1 MITVTYNDILR
12 SAEELG
18 IKSNDSVIIHS
29 SMKSLGY
36 VEGGP
41 DTVIDAFL
49 EAVRD
54 GTLLF
59 PTLCQ
64 ADWSHIY
71 ENWHMDA
78 PSAVG
83 LLTNV
88 FRKRRNAYRSNQATH
103 SVAAIG
109 KEAAWFTATHG
120 ETGKRPGI
128 FGDTSFAADSPWAK
142 MYERNTKIVFLGVT
156 PRYCTMRHFA
166 EYLFVDESLKQIAQ
180 LPEYDEMKK
189 DLWYYGQKPAAWPQI
204 NTLAVYAEL
213 ECKGLTKHAK
223 CGNAELRCFDSRP
236 FVDFCLQVMRD
247 VELIYLRDTGI
258 AYQESIDW
266 LNRMK
271 TLKENKAEH

>member
-1 MITVTYNDILR
+1 MTTVTYEDLLNAARKLDICPT
-12 SAEELG
+12 
-18 IKSNDSVIIHS
+18 DSLIIHS

-49 EAVRD
+49 DAVKD

-64 ADWSHIY
+64 DDWAHIY

-88 FRKRRNAYRSNQATH
+88 FRKRPNALRSNQATH

-109 KEAAWFTATHG
+109 KDAAWFTATHG
-120 ETGKRPGI
+120 ETEKRPGI
-128 FGDTSFAADSPWAK
+128 FGDTPFSGDSPWAK
-142 MYERNTKIVFLGVT
+142 MYDKNTKILFIGIT
-156 PRYCTMRHFA
+156 PRYCTMRHYA
-166 EYLFVDESLKQIAQ
+166 EYVFVDESLKQIVH
-180 LPEYDEMKK
+180 LPEYEEMKSN
-189 DLWYYGQKPAAWPQI
+189 LWYYGHKPAAWPQI

-213 ECKGLTKHAK
+213 ECKGLVKRAK
-223 CGNAELRCFDSRP
+223 CGEAELICFDSRP
-236 FVDFCLQVMRD
+236 FVDFCLKVMED
-247 VELIYLRDTGI
+247 VDLLYLRDTGV
-258 AYQESIDW
+258 AYQESIEW
-266 LNRMK
+266 LKKMK
-271 TLKENKAEH
+271 LLKNE